1 MKDIWKFIIAM
12 LEKIFGKS
20 KWDSSLVRG
29 ATILNLDLL
38 LELSKQEL
46 TDRLEV
52 LLKHLMPLNICNAT
66 QCDQVLADFSTFYQK
81 N

>member
-29 ATILNLDLL
+29 ATIFNLDLL

-46 TDRLEV
+46 IDRLEV
-52 LLKHLMPLNICNAT
+52 LLKHLMPLNICSAT
-66 QCDQVLADFSTFYQK
+66 
-81 N
+81 